1 MKYAPPVILGQ
12 QSDRAVNVL
21 IAEDH
26 TLVREGTRQLLE
38 RHGISVVGE
47 AADGEEAVRLTA
59 RLSPDVVLMDI
70 GMPRL
75 NGLEATRLIKA
86 RHPGVAVLVLTA
98 YDDDQY
104 VFALLEAGAAGYL
117 LKDARGE
124 DVVRAIRAVAVGESV
139 LAPSIVGKV
148 VRRFSGKSAPSPG
161 TQPLSER
168 EMDVLRRAALGESNK
183 VIADNLHLS
192 SRTVQVHL
200 SSIFSKFG
208 VASRTEA
215 VLHALKLGIIELDQ
229 KGSDD

>member
-1 MKYAPPVILGQ
+1 MKHTPPGRPNL
-12 QSDRAVNVL
+12 QSDTPVNVL

-38 RHGISVVGE
+38 RHGIAVVGE
-47 AADGEEAVRLTA
+47 AADGEEAVRLTG
-59 RLSPDVVLMDI
+59 RLAPHVVLMDI

-75 NGLEATRLIKA
+75 NGLEATRLIKQ
-86 RHPGVAVLVLTA
+86 RYPGVAVLVLTA

-124 DVVRAIRAVAVGESV
+124 EVVRAIRAVAAGESV

-148 VRRFSGKSAPSPG
+148 VRRFSGKAPSQQVS
-161 TQPLSER
+161 QPLSER
-168 EMDVLRRAALGESNK
+168 EMDVLRRAALGESNNA
-183 VIADNLHLS
+183 IADNLHLS
-192 SRTVQVHL
+192 ARTVQVHL
-200 SSIFSKFG
+200 SSIFSKFD

-229 KGSDD
+229 KVGEQ

>member
-1 MKYAPPVILGQ
+1 ME
-12 QSDRAVNVL
+12 QSPQSRNRPVNVL

-38 RHGISVVGE
+38 RNAITVVGE

-59 RLSPDVVLMDI
+59 ELAPDLVLMDVS
-70 GMPRL
+70 MPRL
-75 NGLEATRLIKA
+75 NGLEATRIIK
-86 RHPGVAVLVLTA
+86 RKHPGVAILVLTA

-104 VFALLEAGAAGYL
+104 VFHALQAGAAGYL
-117 LKDARGE
+117 LKDSRGE
-124 DVVRAIRAVAVGESV
+124 EVVRAVRAVANGESV

-148 VRRFSGKSAPSPG
+148 LRRFSGDIPVPTRAPA
-161 TQPLSER
+161 LSER

-183 VIADNLHLS
+183 MIADKLHLS

-215 VLHALKLGIIELDQ
+215 VLHALKLGIIELEQ
-229 KGSDD
+229 K